1 MISYYDMGP
10 WDNGVSE
17 GLVSKGFTPLESLLA
32 ISLTLTTPRCRGTLT
47 MGDALGVLMD
57 R

>member
-1 MISYYDMGP
+1 MILA
-10 WDNGVSE
+10 VSE

-32 ISLTLTTPRCRGTLT
+32 IPLTLTTPRFRGTLT
-47 MGDALGVLMD
+47 MGGSPGVLMD